1 VTVATASRRPKP
13 LLIVL
18 ATLVVVSAVVVGL
31 LTWQT
36 IGDLRTQRD
45 RTDALNAARTGIT
58 EVLSYSPANVN
69 AQLASMRK
77 IMSRDFAVQFDRM
90 ATAVIVPAT
99 QQVGLTTKADVI
111 RSAVVDSQPGQA
123 DVLLFVKQVT
133 SSNTQTQAQTV
144 TNQVKVTMT
153 KSNGQW
159 LISNMQPL

>member
-1 VTVATASRRPKP
+1 VIAATASRRPKP

-18 ATLVVVSAVVVGL
+18 GALVVVSAVLVGL

-45 RTDALNAARTGIT
+45 RTDALNAARTGMT
-58 EVLSYSPANVN
+58 EVLSYDPANVN
-69 AQLASMRK
+69 AQLAGARK
-77 IMSRDFAVQFDRM
+77 IMSVNFATQFDRM
-90 ATAVIVPAT
+90 AASVIVPAT
-99 QQVGLTTKADVI
+99 KQVGLTTKADVI
-111 RSAVVDSQPGQA
+111 RAAVVDSQPDQA